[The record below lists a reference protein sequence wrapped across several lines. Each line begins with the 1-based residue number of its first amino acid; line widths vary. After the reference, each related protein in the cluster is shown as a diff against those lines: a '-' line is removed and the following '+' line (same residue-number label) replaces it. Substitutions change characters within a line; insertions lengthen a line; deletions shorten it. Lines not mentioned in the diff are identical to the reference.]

1 MIKQTDPDIPVIL
14 LTGLG
19 DMMLAKDERV
29 GNMAV
34 VVDKPITLAGLR
46 EALAKAV
53 DISAGPLEIPAPQL
67 SNPDMVPTS

>member
-34 VVDKPITLAGLR
+34 VVGKPITLAGLR
-46 EALAKAV
+46 EALVKAV
-53 DISAGPLEIPAPQL
+53 DISGG
-67 SNPDMVPTS
+67 SV